1 MAATVDMV
9 GVLIECPGCQNDMN
23 VPPQPASGA
32 SQPKPPPTIQ
42 QFDED
47 ALSSTMK
54 LDFSDEA
61 THDAPAPVAPVA
73 PAPVRPA
80 PAPAAPVAVAP
91 VPAAPIAPV
100 AQPQYVQPAPAAPMV
115 QPQVAPVAQPQ
126 YVQPAP
132 APAPN
137 LNMAPPVQPV
147 AAPAPIPEAANA
159 STCGGCQNPLVVDA
173 VGTCVFC
180 GLNAQTGRK
189 ISGT

>member
-9 GVLIECPGCQNDMN
+9 GVLIECPGCQTDMN

-32 SQPKPPPTIQ
+32 PPPKPAPTIQ
-42 QFDED
+42 SFDD
-47 ALSSTMK
+47 DTLSSTMK

-61 THDAPAPVAPVA
+61 SHEAPAPVAPQA
-73 PAPVRPA
+73 PAPVQL
-80 PAPAAPVAVAP
+80 APAAAAPVQVAP
-91 VPAAPIAPV
+91 VPAAPVAPV
-100 AQPQYVQPAPAAPMV
+100 AQPQYVQPA
-115 QPQVAPVAQPQ
+115 
-126 YVQPAP
+126 PAP

-147 AAPAPIPEAANA
+147 AAPAPIPEAPSA